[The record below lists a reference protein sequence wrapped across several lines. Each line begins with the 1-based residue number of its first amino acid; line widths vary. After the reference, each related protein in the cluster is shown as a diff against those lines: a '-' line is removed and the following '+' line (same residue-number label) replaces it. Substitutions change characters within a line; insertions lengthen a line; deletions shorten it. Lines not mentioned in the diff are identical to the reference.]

1 MKVPHAVTITFHGFL
16 LLSVSNLELLN
27 SLLALSR
34 YCGSDYFFLNT
45 GTKMQ
50 FSLLEDNSGISKGI
64 IHSEI

>member
-1 MKVPHAVTITFHGFL
+1 MKVPHAVTITFHVFL

-34 YCGSDYFFLNT
+34 CCGSDYFFLNT

-50 FSLLEDNSGISKGI
+50 LSLLEDNSGISKGI